1 MRGRGKG
8 GGSMQALMRQANQM
22 QLKMKKLQEEL
33 AEKEYSA
40 TSGGDAVKV
49 TVNGDTKV
57 IGFEIKDEVLKDG
70 DAEMLQDMLL
80 TATNEALSAAKKDNE
95 EQMSKL
101 TGGMNIPGMF

>member
-33 AEKEYSA
+33 SAKEYSA

-49 TVNGDTKV
+49 TVNGDNKV
-57 IGFEIKDEVLKDG
+57 VGLVISEDVMSSG
-70 DAEMLQDMLL
+70 DTEMLQDLLL
-80 TATNEALSAAKKDNE
+80 TATNEALAEAKKDNE
-95 EQMSKL
+95 EQMSQL
-101 TGGMNIPGMF
+101 TGGMNIPGF

>member
-49 TVNGDTKV
+49 TVNGDSKV
-57 IGFEIKDEVLKDG
+57 TNFEISEEVLKDG

-80 TATNEALSAAKKDNE
+80 TATNEALEAAKKDNE

-101 TGGMNIPGMF
+101 TGGMNIPGM